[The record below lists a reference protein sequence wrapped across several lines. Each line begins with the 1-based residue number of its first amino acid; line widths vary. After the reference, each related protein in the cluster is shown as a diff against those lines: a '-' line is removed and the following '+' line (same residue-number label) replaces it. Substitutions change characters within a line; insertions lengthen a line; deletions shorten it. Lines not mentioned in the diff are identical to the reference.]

1 MWNLKKLETIKMFIF
16 SNRCC
21 ICNELLNSNSSY
33 VCGNCKE
40 KVIKKIHL
48 RKFDKFY
55 FVLDYDSD
63 IKSLIKNFKFY
74 NKKNISYFLS
84 DLIKTSIYKVISEN
98 KIDLIIPVPIN
109 QEKKLER
116 GFNQI
121 NVILELLNIPYE
133 EIIRNKNTYPMSKLK
148 NIYARHFNIKSSF
161 TVPFNT
167 SNKNILIV
175 DDILTTGN
183 TVKEIIKEIYKKGTP
198 DSIFVFSISAANSF
212 YKNIFSI

>member
-1 MWNLKKLETIKMFIF
+1 MFIF

-21 ICNELLNSNSSY
+21 ICNELLNSDSSY

-74 NKKNISYFLS
+74 NKKYIGYFLS
-84 DLIKTSIYKVISEN
+84 ELIKTSIYKVISEN
-98 KIDLIIPVPIN
+98 NIDLVIPVPIS

-121 NVILELLNIPYE
+121 NVILELLNIPYK
-133 EIIRNKNTYPMSKLK
+133 EIIRNKNTRPMSKFK
-148 NIYARHFNIKSSF
+148 NVYARHFNIKSSF
-161 TVPFNT
+161 TVPINT

-183 TVKEIIKEIYKKGTP
+183 TVKEIIKEIQRKGSP
-198 DSIFVFSISAANSF
+198 NSVFIFSISAANSF

>member
-1 MWNLKKLETIKMFIF
+1 MWNPKKLETVKSFIF

-21 ICNELLNSNSSY
+21 ICNELLDSDHSY
-33 VCGNCKE
+33 VCENCKE

-48 RKFDKFY
+48 RKFNKFY

-63 IKSLIKNFKFY
+63 IKILIKNFKFY
-74 NKKNISYFLS
+74 NKKYISHFLS
-84 DLIKTSIYKVISEN
+84 ELIKTSIYKVISEN
-98 KIDLIIPVPIN
+98 NIDLVIPVPIS

-121 NVILELLNIPYE
+121 NVILELLNIPYRD
-133 EIIRNKNTYPMSKLK
+133 IIRNKNTHPMSKFK

-161 TVPFNT
+161 DVPFNT

-198 DSIFVFSISAANSF
+198 NSVFVFSISAANSF

>member
-1 MWNLKKLETIKMFIF
+1 MWNLKKLEIIKGFIF
-16 SNRCC
+16 SNKCS
-21 ICNELLNSNSSY
+21 ICNNPLDGDHSY
-33 VCGNCKE
+33 ICQNCKE
-40 KVIKKIHL
+40 KVIKKVHL
-48 RKFDKFY
+48 RKFNKFY

-63 IKSLIKNFKFY
+63 VKSLIKNFKFY
-74 NKKNISYFLS
+74 NKKYISCFLS
-84 DLIKTSIYKVISEN
+84 ELIKTSICKVISEN
-98 KIDLIIPVPIN
+98 NIDLVIPVPIS

-121 NVILELLNIPYE
+121 NVILELLNIPYQ
-133 EIIRNKNTYPMSKLK
+133 EIIRNKNTYPMSKFK

-183 TVKEIIKEIYKKGTP
+183 TVKEIIKELHKKGNP
-198 DSIFVFSISAANSF
+198 NSVFVFSISAANSF

>member
-1 MWNLKKLETIKMFIF
+1 MWNLKKLETIKAFVF
-16 SNRCC
+16 SNKCS
-21 ICNELLNSNSSY
+21 ICYNPLDGDHSY
-33 VCGNCKE
+33 ICQNCKE
-40 KVIKKIHL
+40 KVIKKTHL
-48 RKFDKFY
+48 RKFNKFY

-63 IKSLIKNFKFY
+63 IKSLIKHFKFY